1 MHVHGRAGTPKQLA
15 RNAKNPGKTFGFA
28 AERTGTELFDVFPM
42 FLKVRKGPNGCF
54 RKQLNRS
61 LIGGEHVAFASLQRI
76 IPPKALIQC
85 WHSPFRHRFHAS
97 LCLMMARQVL
107 ALAVARFFGLTPF
120 GGDAVPHRCDE
131 SRYPAGLQA
140 DVESHEF
147 PGLLGYV
154 SSVNPISSSGVQ
166 IVGGSKP
173 AFLQTLSIRLR
184 RVAFAMCLKYQV
196 NRYFTPLVAAMEM
209 CEMAYYGCFNV

>member
-1 MHVHGRAGTPKQLA
+1 MRHSGDSLA
-15 RNAKNPGKTFGFA
+15 RLTRGQGSAL
-28 AERTGTELFDVFPM
+28 EL
-42 FLKVRKGPNGCF
+42 LICLGSTCKHARAWTCRKGKAS
-54 RKQLNRS
+54 KQPNRS

-76 IPPKALIQC
+76 IPPKALIQY
-85 WHSPFRHRFHAS
+85 WHSPLRRRFHAS
-97 LCLMMARQVL
+97 EGLMMELQVL
-107 ALAVARFFGLTPF
+107 ALAVARLFGLIPF
-120 GGDAVPHRCDE
+120 GGDAVRHRCDE
-131 SRYPAGLQA
+131 YRYPAGRQA

-184 RVAFAMCLKYQV
+184 RVAFAMCLKFQV
-196 NRYFTPLVAAMEM
+196 RRYFTPLVAAMEM
-209 CEMAYYGCFNV
+209 